1 MNRLLPKTAFFLFI
15 ALLLS
20 CETRLDPAEVSDF
33 LKVPSITV
41 ENNRTVHSDSGRIQ
55 SILTFPLLEQYDN
68 VEKPYYEFRK
78 GIRVDLYDG
87 DTIPQGSVTSK
98 YARYEESNKLWE
110 LKDSVVVVNSKNERL
125 ETELLFWDQ
134 KKDLIYTDRFV
145 KMTSAENIT
154 QGFGFESD
162 SRMKRRVIKKVSAE
176 ITIDDE
182 E

>member
-1 MNRLLPKTAFFLFI
+1 MIKLITKTAFSLFI
-15 ALLLS
+15 ALLVS
-20 CETRLDPAEVSDF
+20 CETRLDPTQVSDI

-41 ENNRTVHSDSGRIQ
+41 ENNRTIQSDSGRIQ
-55 SILTFPLLEQYDN
+55 LILSFPLMEQYDN

-78 GIRVDLYDG
+78 GIRVDFYDG
-87 DTIPQGSVTSK
+87 DTTAQGSVTAK
-98 YARYEESNKLWE
+98 YARYEQSNELWE
-110 LKDSVVVVNSKNERL
+110 LKDSVVVLNSKDERL
-125 ETELLFWDQ
+125 ETELLYWDQ

-162 SRMKRRVIKKVSAE
+162 SRMKRRVIKKVSAV
-176 ITIDDE
+176 ITIDE